1 MFRSKAEKKVIDAG
15 FDPARLPPGQYLT
28 EKWPVLHAGSV
39 PHVELETWD
48 LRIWGEV
55 DHELRLGWE
64 ELLALP
70 SVEVTQDIHCV
81 TRWSKFDLT
90 FKGVPWRELAPLVA
104 PRPGAR
110 YAIAHAEQGF
120 TANVPVSFLER
131 EGALLAYE
139 ADGEPL
145 SPEHGWPLRLVDPGQ
160 VLLEERQVA
169 ARDRALGL
177 GQARLL
183 GALRLPQRRRPLR
196 GAALLLLSANPS
208 NEGTSEGGRRRYLG
222 YPSLHDPSK
231 TAAPSAVFS
240 FAAREGAWLE
250 SRERV

>member
-1 MFRSKAEKKVIDAG
+1 MLVTVETVFRSKAEKKVIDAG
-15 FDPARLPPGQYLT
+15 YDPARLPPGQYLT

-39 PHVELETWD
+39 PHTELETWN
-48 LRIWGEV
+48 LRVFGEV
-55 DHELRLGWE
+55 ERELTLDWN
-64 ELLALP
+64 ELTALP

-90 FKGVPWRELAPLVA
+90 FKGVAWRELAQLV
-104 PRPGAR
+104 GQKSSAR

-120 TANVPVSFLER
+120 TSNVPISFLEA

-145 SPEHGWPLRLVDPGQ
+145 APEHGWPLRLVDSRQ

-177 GQARLL
+177 GQAGLL
-183 GALRLPQRRRPLR
+183 GALRLPQRRRSVR
-196 GAALLLLSANPS
+196 GAALQLLR
-208 NEGTSEGGRRRYLG
+208 GGSWGNHGFPHAERY
-222 YPSLHDPSK
+222 
-231 TAAPSAVFS
+231 S
-240 FAAREGAWLE
+240 F
-250 SRERV
+250 